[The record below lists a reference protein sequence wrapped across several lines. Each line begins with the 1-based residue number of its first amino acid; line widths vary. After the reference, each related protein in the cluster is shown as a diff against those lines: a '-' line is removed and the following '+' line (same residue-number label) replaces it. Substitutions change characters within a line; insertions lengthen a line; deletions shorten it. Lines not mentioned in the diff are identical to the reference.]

1 MTNDERS
8 ADDPVLRVEGVGVS
22 FRGIRALDD
31 VTFAVPSGGI
41 TAVIGPN
48 GAGKTTLF
56 NCISGIYAHEGRVV
70 LAGEDVSRLRSD
82 RRAARGITRTFQTPV
97 LIPELTALENVLIG
111 AYPHTRGG
119 VAGSILRLPG
129 VRADE
134 RRAREEAVA
143 LLDRLHF
150 PVSVDAPVGALPHGD
165 RRRVEV
171 ARALIG
177 RPKVLLLDEPAAGL
191 GAEEAESLVEEVS
204 AVGEARGSTC
214 ILVEHDVALVRRVAR
229 HVVVLDAGRLLAQ
242 GDPETVGRDPK
253 VVAAYLGDDWAAA

>member
-1 MTNDERS
+1 MAIQDQPS
-8 ADDPVLRVEGVGVS
+8 DDPVLQVEGVGVS

-31 VTFAVPSGGI
+31 VSFAVPRGGI

-56 NCISGIYAHEGRVV
+56 NCISGIYAHTGRVR

-82 RRAARGITRTFQTPV
+82 QRAARGITRTFQTPV
-97 LIPELTALENVLIG
+97 LIPELSALDNVLVG

-119 VAGSILRLPG
+119 VAGSILRMRG

-134 RRAREEAVA
+134 ARARDDAA
-143 LLDRLHF
+143 DLLSRLRF
-150 PVSVDAPVGALPHGD
+150 PVAVDAAVGRLPHGD

-191 GAEEAESLVEEVS
+191 GAEEAELLVQEVS
-204 AVGEARGSTC
+204 AVGDAQGSTC
-214 ILVEHDVALVRRVAR
+214 ILVEHDVALVRRMAR
-229 HVVVLDAGRLLAQ
+229 HVVVLDAGRLLAH
-242 GDPETVGRDPK
+242 GDPETVGSDPK
-253 VVAAYLGDDWAAA
+253 VIAAYLGDDWAAA

>member
-1 MTNDERS
+1 MAQQEIDE
-8 ADDPVLRVEGVGVS
+8 PVLRIERIGVS

-31 VTFAVPSGGI
+31 VSFDVPRGGI

-56 NCISGIYAHEGRVV
+56 NCISGIYAHEGRVE
-70 LAGEDVSRLRSD
+70 LAGEDVSRLRAD

-97 LIPELTALENVLIG
+97 LIPELSALDNVLVG
-111 AYPHTRGG
+111 AYPQTRGG
-119 VAGSILRLPG
+119 AAGSIFRLPG
-129 VRADE
+129 VRSDE
-134 RRAREEAVA
+134 VRARGDAAELLERLRFPVPVDSAVA
-143 LLDRLHF
+143 
-150 PVSVDAPVGALPHGD
+150 SLPHGD

-191 GAEEAESLVEEVS
+191 GAEEAELLVEEVS
-204 AVGEARGSTC
+204 AVGETRGSTC

-242 GDPETVGRDPK
+242 GDPDTVGRDPK
-253 VVAAYLGDDWAAA
+253 VIAAYLGDDWAAA